1 VLAPVIMGLL
11 GLPTLL
17 SARHSAMQY
26 AVLGVEAAVFTFVA
40 IPILVQE
47 WRITRRVGTQHPSP
61 YVRVFGVLYL
71 LTFTV
76 LWLAALPD
84 FAGAI
89 DGVTGT
95 GTPTGNLPCAA
106 VCFVIAGYCVAGV
119 SSLRP
124 QATPVPQDAL
134 R

>member
-1 VLAPVIMGLL
+1 H
-11 GLPTLL
+11 
-17 SARHSAMQY
+17 HSATQY
-26 AVLGVEAAVFTFVA
+26 AVLGVEVMVFT
-40 IPILVQE
+40 LVSVPVLIQD
-47 WRITRRVGTQHPSP
+47 WRITRRVGTRHPSP

-89 DGVTGT
+89 DGVTGA

-124 QATPVPQDAL
+124 RTTPAPQEAL
-134 R
+134 H